1 MDPELCADMGLP
13 FGQKRPDTV
22 VVTPETELVD
32 PSQVTIQEGY
42 ELVTEVMPDESYL
55 SVLRAQPILLIGLS
69 EENLS
74 KTSLIVLGISILPI
88 VYGFGELAF

>member
-1 MDPELCADMGLP
+1 
-13 FGQKRPDTV
+13 
-22 VVTPETELVD
+22 
-32 PSQVTIQEGY
+32 VTIQEGY

-74 KTSLIVLGISILPI
+74 KTSLIVLGISILPTQSRR
-88 VYGFGELAF
+88 GEGLQGYQGVRS